1 MFSQGGKGSTGILTN
16 KQAIARHFGVKQSE
30 VVYFSV
36 GVDLGGYKVIYDKE
50 TQRAYSLPVGIASG
64 TTAVSLSTAA
74 VLVHSAGSVDLGA
87 LAVSREEYVTLPGSF
102 DSGSTIN
109 VKNELLTYTDG
120 KYRWDGILPKSV
132 AAGSTPATAGGEGSG
147 AWMSVGDAILR
158 SNLNEIYGASFI
170 KGIENQF
177 FKKKT
182 PLTIQAGGRTSGF
195 WEVVYDEVTGMWY
208 QWTGSYPHNFA
219 ASPTTPQQ
227 SYQGWICRGTLNQ
240 FPVNDPRNFG
250 AHSNI
255 EFGYQDFDSTDAIQ
269 LMIDSARF
277 LQDNAGD
284 NWNLQFARRGYFN
297 FGGFCYN
304 VSRPILVQDDHVTGL
319 RASGMRIENGGLR
332 ALPGFTPA
340 VQKKNAAGD
349 TRSISAFFI
358 LGAKDYGF
366 QSGQYVSY
374 IKIQDMSF
382 EGNNF
387 ACDAVVWADVVA
399 HCFMN
404 NIEATEVKYGV
415 TGNVVSFSQFTN
427 WRLVDVNSAVTI
439 NNTSVEDGYN
449 SGIGIEGGGNHF
461 IGFTIIGD
469 GFNDQG
475 LNRFHFIYNG
485 EFNISNVIS
494 YNGLGDFLVV
504 SSLAGGDT
512 GTQSKWSRLLNCE
525 VGDLGGRIMKADYVS
540 NLQVEINAIK
550 CGRLLGGAAP
560 LVQITNCDAIDIHPN
575 FDQFYDMPSVWRE
588 VIEVVDSSRV
598 NIHQGTIV
606 SIPAANNLFSMIAFK
621 GNSQRCNVAPLSSNI
636 AGHAK
641 MYIFPVSSEATC
653 SAISV
658 IGGSFVEGAF
668 ISGTPDLKGVG
679 DSYTAVNIGASNVSD
694 SPRASLSLSNTNTPV
709 VTFKE
714 QHILKENVSAS
725 GAPLLSID
733 FLDAGKTHCADI
745 EVSIAASTVTGIG
758 SYFGKF
764 KIRFIRSI
772 DGSGRANISPAIDAY
787 SDGSVSTISI
797 SVTETHTQY
806 GIVLGVLPTFGGTS
820 AESLCNISA
829 NVKANSMYR
838 INMHQ

>member
-1 MFSQGGKGSTGILTN
+1 MSDITANIVVSAPSQLFTMPRSFK
-16 KQAIARHFGVKQSE
+16 AIANGKIYIGQIDTDPLNPANQIQ
-30 VVYFSV
+30 VYLENEDGSHV
-36 GVDLGGYKVIYDKE
+36 PVSQPLIINAGGYPVYNGQIAKFVTVQGHSMAIYD
-50 TQRAYSLPVGIASG
+50 AYGAQQFYYPN
-64 TTAVSLSTAA
+64 
-74 VLVHSAGSVDLGA
+74 VL
-87 LAVSREEYVTLPGSF
+87 
-102 DSGSTIN
+102 
-109 VKNELLTYTDG
+109 
-120 KYRWDGILPKSV
+120 KYDP
-132 AAGSTPATAGGEGSG
+132 
-147 AWMSVGDAILR
+147 DILR
-158 SNLNEIYGASFI
+158 TDLSLRYGSSFVN
-170 KGIENQF
+170 GIENQF
-177 FKKKT
+177 FKKT

-340 VQKKNAAGD
+340 VQKRNSAGD

-404 NIEATEVKYGV
+404 NIESTEVKYGV

-461 IGFTIIGD
+461 IDFTIIGD

-575 FDQFYDMPSVWRE
+575 FDQFYDMPSAWRE

-606 SIPAANNLFSMIAFK
+606 SIPAANNAFHMIAFK
-621 GNSQRCNVAPLSSNI
+621 GNSQRCTVAPLASNI

-641 MYIFPVSSEATC
+641 LYISPASSESTC
-653 SAISV
+653 AAISV

-668 ISGTPDLKGVG
+668 ISGIPYLNGVG
-679 DSYTAVNIGASNVSD
+679 DSFTAVNIGSSAVID
-694 SPRASLSLSNTNTPV
+694 SPRRFNDLTSGNSVSTTYRERQYFN
-709 VTFKE
+709 
-714 QHILKENVSAS
+714 ENVTASGVTLFAVNFTDPILTHNADIDVIISAS
-725 GAPLLSID
+725 
-733 FLDAGKTHCADI
+733 T
-745 EVSIAASTVTGIG
+745 ASGNA
-758 SYFGKF
+758 SYFAKR
-764 KIRFIRSI
+764 KVRFTRSI
-772 DGSGRANISPAIDAY
+772 DGNGRVNISNAIDPY
-787 SDGSVSTISI
+787 SDGSSSTLSI
-797 SVTETHTQY
+797 ALNENHSQY
-806 GIVLGVLPTFGGTS
+806 GVSIGLIPTFGGS
-820 AESLCNISA
+820 SPELSCNISTV
-829 NVKANSMYR
+829 VKINSAYR
-838 INMHQ
+838 FTN